1 MIKKINIALFILASM
16 AFSESYKEPEYTL
29 LEKHGSIEIRK
40 YSEYV
45 IAKTSI
51 DRGSMELNNNM
62 FRVLASYIFG
72 GNSKNESIPMTAPV
86 ITDENDSSY
95 NMIFFML
102 DVNTPDELP
111 QPNNQNIKIETMNIG
126 KTISITFGMWAT
138 KDRIERNK
146 QKLDKYI
153 RKNHIQ
159 VNSTLMVA
167 QYNSPW
173 TIPPFRKN
181 ELIYKVK

>member
-1 MIKKINIALFILASM
+1 
-16 AFSESYKEPEYTL
+16 
-29 LEKHGSIEIRK
+29 
-40 YSEYV
+40 
-45 IAKTSI
+45 
-51 DRGSMELNNNM
+51 M

-167 QYNSPW
+167 QYNSP
-173 TIPPFRKN
+173 
-181 ELIYKVK
+181 